1 MSFDRVLAL
10 FDPLLRGAA
19 LVVEGEDALG
29 WQSMR
34 QPPDISRV
42 GPTGESKKGHEERLP
57 PLGLSACYVI
67 RQETSAGAQRN
78 GRNAP

>member
-42 GPTGESKKGHEERLP
+42 GPTGESKKGHEDPFLP
-57 PLGLSACYVI
+57 PGL
-67 RQETSAGAQRN
+67 N
-78 GRNAP
+78 GRYNSESGQSLSGIVNRDF